1 MAKVPESLMR
11 GDQGIRIAASIVDLC
26 QWRPC
31 QHHPEDVQQLL
42 RNFEIALI
50 AGVMER
56 DQDLVG

>member
-1 MAKVPESLMR
+1 MR
-11 GDQGIRIAASIVDLC
+11 KCQSRSCAATKASEIAASIAVWC

-42 RNFEIALI
+42 RDFEITLI
-50 AGVMER
+50 AGLMEC